1 MKYIS
6 LEALGNFLLYTFSS
20 LVLLGIFGK
29 IYQWLTPYHEHEQ
42 IKAGNV
48 APAIALGGA
57 LIGFT
62 LPLLSVSYHG
72 VNYVDFLI
80 WAGVACVLQLIL
92 FKVLYWIIP
101 MQIEEDNKAIAIIY
115 AVLAFCVG
123 LISAFSLIPSEMPP
137 PV

>member
-1 MKYIS
+1 MKYIT
-6 LEALGNFLLYTFSS
+6 LQALGNFLLYTFSS
-20 LVLLGIFGK
+20 LVLLGVFGK

-42 IKAGNV
+42 IKAGKL

-72 VNYVDFLI
+72 VNYIDFLI
-80 WAGVACVLQLIL
+80 WAGIVGVLQIIL
-92 FKVLYWIIP
+92 FKALYWLIP
-101 MQIEEDNKAIAIIY
+101 MQIEEDNKAIAFIY

-123 LISAFSLIPSEMPP
+123 LISAFSLIPSST
-137 PV
+137 

>member
-1 MKYIS
+1 MKYIT

-29 IYQWLTPYHEHEQ
+29 IYQWLTPYHEYEQ
-42 IKAGNV
+42 IKAGKM

-57 LIGFT
+57 LLGFT
-62 LPLLSVSYHG
+62 IPMLSVSHYG

-80 WAGVACVLQLIL
+80 WAAVVGVLQIIL
-92 FKVLYWIIP
+92 FKVLYWLIP
-101 MQIEEDNKAIAIIY
+101 MQVEEDNRAIALIY

-123 LISAFSLIPSEMPP
+123 LISAFSLIPSSS
-137 PV
+137 

>member
-1 MKYIS
+1 MKYIT
-6 LEALGNFLLYTFSS
+6 LQALANFLLYTFSS

-29 IYQWLTPYHEHEQ
+29 IYQWLTPYHEGES
-42 IKAGNV
+42 IRAGKL

-62 LPLLSVSYHG
+62 LPMLSVSYHG

-80 WAGVACVLQLIL
+80 WAAVAGSLQIIL
-92 FKVLYWIIP
+92 FKALYWVIP
-101 MQIEEDNKAIAIIY
+101 MQVEEDNRAIALIY

-123 LISAFSLIPSEMPP
+123 LISAFSLIPGTA
-137 PV
+137 

>member
-1 MKYIS
+1 MKYIT
-6 LEALGNFLLYTFSS
+6 LQALGNFLLYTFSS

-42 IKAGNV
+42 IKAGKL

-80 WAGVACVLQLIL
+80 WAGIVGVLQIIL
-92 FKVLYWIIP
+92 FKALYWLIP
-101 MQIEEDNKAIAIIY
+101 MQIEEDNKAIALIY
-115 AVLAFCVG
+115 SVLAFCVG
-123 LISAFSLIPSEMPP
+123 LISAFSLIPSST
-137 PV
+137 

>member
-1 MKYIS
+1 MKYIT
-6 LEALGNFLLYTFSS
+6 LKALGDFLLYTFSS

-29 IYQWLTPYHEHEQ
+29 IYQWLTPYHEGDS
-42 IKAGNV
+42 IKEGKV

-62 LPLLSVSYHG
+62 IPLLSVSYHG

-80 WAGVACVLQLIL
+80 WAGIAGTLQIIV
-92 FKVLYWIIP
+92 FKALYYLIP
-101 MQIEEDNKAIAIIY
+101 MQIEEDNRAIALIY

-123 LISAFSLIPSEMPP
+123 LISAFSLIPET
-137 PV
+137 V

>member
-1 MKYIS
+1 MKYIT

-20 LVLLGIFGK
+20 LILLGVFGK

-42 IKAGNV
+42 IKEGKL

-62 LPLLSVSYHG
+62 FPMLSVSYHG

-80 WAGVACVLQLIL
+80 WAGVTGLVQIVL

-101 MQIEEDNKAIAIIY
+101 MQIEEDNKAIAVIY

-123 LISAFSLIPSEMPP
+123 LICAFSLIPSNN
-137 PV
+137 

>member
-1 MKYIS
+1 MKYIT
-6 LEALGNFLLYTFSS
+6 LQALGNFLLYTFSS

-42 IKAGNV
+42 IKAGKL

-80 WAGVACVLQLIL
+80 WAGIVGVLQIIL
-92 FKVLYWIIP
+92 FKALYWLIP
-101 MQIEEDNKAIAIIY
+101 MQIEEDNKAIAVIY

-123 LISAFSLIPSEMPP
+123 LISAFSLIPSS
-137 PV
+137 V

>member
-1 MKYIS
+1 MKYIT
-6 LEALGNFLLYTFSS
+6 LAAVGNFLLYTFSS

-42 IKAGNV
+42 IKAGKL

-57 LIGFT
+57 LVGFT

-72 VNYVDFLI
+72 VNYIDFLI
-80 WAGVACVLQLIL
+80 WAVVVGVLQIIL
-92 FKVLYWIIP
+92 FKVLYWLIP
-101 MQIEEDNKAIAIIY
+101 MQVEEDNKAIAFIY

-123 LISAFSLIPSEMPP
+123 LISAFSLIPA
-137 PV
+137 

>member
-1 MKYIS
+1 MKYIT
-6 LEALGNFLLYTFSS
+6 LQALGNFLLYTFSS
-20 LVLLGIFGK
+20 LVLLGVFGK

-42 IKAGNV
+42 IKAGKL

-72 VNYVDFLI
+72 VNYIDFLI
-80 WAGVACVLQLIL
+80 WAAVVGVLQIIL
-92 FKVLYWIIP
+92 FKALYWLIP
-101 MQIEEDNKAIAIIY
+101 MQIEEDNKAIAFIY

-123 LISAFSLIPSEMPP
+123 LISAFSLIPSS
-137 PV
+137 V

>member
-1 MKYIS
+1 
-6 LEALGNFLLYTFSS
+6 
-20 LVLLGIFGK
+20 VLLAVFGK

-42 IKAGNV
+42 IKAGKL

-72 VNYVDFLI
+72 VNYLDFLI
-80 WAGVACVLQLIL
+80 WAGVVGVLQIIL
-92 FKVLYWIIP
+92 FKVLYWLIP
-101 MQIEEDNKAIAIIY
+101 MQIEEDNKAIALIY

-123 LISAFSLIPSEMPP
+123 LISAFSLIPSS
-137 PV
+137 V

>member
-1 MKYIS
+1 MKYIT

-20 LVLLGIFGK
+20 LAMLGIFGK
-29 IYQWLTPYHEHEQ
+29 IYQWLTPYHEQEQ

-48 APAIALGGA
+48 APAIALSGA

-80 WAGVACVLQLIL
+80 WAGIVGVLQIIL

-115 AVLAFCVG
+115 AVLAICVG
-123 LISAFSLIPSEMPP
+123 LISAFSLIPTPA
-137 PV
+137 

>member
-1 MKYIS
+1 MTKYITWV
-6 LEALGNFLLYTFSS
+6 AIGNFLLYTFSS
-20 LVLLGIFGK
+20 LVLLGVFGK

-62 LPLLSVSYHG
+62 LPLLSLSYHSTSII
-72 VNYVDFLI
+72 DFLI
-80 WAGVACVLQLIL
+80 WAGVTGAIQIVL
-92 FKVLYWIIP
+92 FKVLYWVIP
-101 MQIEEDNKAIAIIY
+101 MQIEESNCAIATIY

-123 LISAFSLIPSEMPP
+123 LICAFSLIPTSA
-137 PV
+137 